1 MQSQKRIKRLAYISL
16 IVGISYAFI
25 KSVYIFF
32 TEWLLHISRSTIT
45 LIAVSL
51 FLVYI
56 ELNIPVIFYK
66 VFDQLYGLKILMTL
80 GFFFLITL
88 SCFLLIPILLSKFI
102 YQEKLSYLGIKN
114 PKNKLQ
120 AFLLSMMSLII
131 FVPVMIF
138 IGKQNSLQSY
148 YAMGHHGFNQVF
160 LMQILIA
167 PLYYFCEEF
176 FFRGF
181 LLINLWRRVGWHSFW
196 ITDLIFIWSHISK
209 PLLEIALSMP
219 AGLML
224 AFLAVRTRS
233 IYPCIFVHYIL
244 GVTCILTITHVI

>member
-1 MQSQKRIKRLAYISL
+1 MQSQKGIRHLAYISVVARML
-16 IVGISYAFI
+16 YAII
-25 KSVYIFF
+25 KFTCNFF
-32 TEWLLHISRSTIT
+32 AEWLLYISRSTIT
-45 LIAVSL
+45 LITVGL

-66 VFDQLYGLKILMTL
+66 VFDQLYGLKILMTI

-88 SCFLLIPILLSKFI
+88 SCFLFVPILMSKFI
-102 YQEKLSYLGIKN
+102 YHEKLSYLGIKN
-114 PKNKLQ
+114 PKNHLQ
-120 AFLLSMMSLII
+120 AFLLSIMALII

-148 YAMGHHGFNQVF
+148 YAMGHNGFNHVF
-160 LMQILIA
+160 LLQILIA

-233 IYPCIFVHYIL
+233 IYPCILVHYIL
-244 GVTCILTITHVI
+244 GVTCILTISHVI